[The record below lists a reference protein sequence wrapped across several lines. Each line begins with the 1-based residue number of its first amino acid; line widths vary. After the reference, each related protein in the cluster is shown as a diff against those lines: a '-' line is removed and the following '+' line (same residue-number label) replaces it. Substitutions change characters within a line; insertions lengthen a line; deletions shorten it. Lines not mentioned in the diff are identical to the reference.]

1 MKISSG
7 GNHPISKIPV
17 RPKSEN
23 TVRTFADDLKTSIIE
38 NDRLSESAQVFS
50 MRDYLQL
57 KQQFTNI
64 STSFEETKHLI
75 HTFRGI
81 NPDSRNKQDYKA
93 FLDIMNTFAD
103 AGFLLKEDIENMQTC
118 IERPELLN
126 SIQPARSSDNI
137 IEALNYVLEFE
148 LKQKQAI
155 ETLHGKIFASDMQ
168 AHIDSLQ
175 RTTQLLDV
183 LLSFE

>member
-1 MKISSG
+1 
-7 GNHPISKIPV
+7 
-17 RPKSEN
+17 
-23 TVRTFADDLKTSIIE
+23 
-38 NDRLSESAQVFS
+38 
-50 MRDYLQL
+50 
-57 KQQFTNI
+57 
-64 STSFEETKHLI
+64 
-75 HTFRGI
+75 
-81 NPDSRNKQDYKA
+81 
-93 FLDIMNTFAD
+93 MNTFAD

-118 IERPELLN
+118 IEHPELLN

-148 LKQKQAI
+148 LKQKQTI